1 IRKYQ
6 KSTGLL
12 IQKLSFQR
20 LVREIGKDF
29 KAILRFGSSAIAA
42 LQEATKAYLVEL
54 FKDTISLLFM
64 PK

>member
-1 IRKYQ
+1 YQ
-6 KSTGLL
+6 KSTELL

-20 LVREIGKDF
+20 LVREIAKDF
-29 KAILRFGSSAIAA
+29 KAIVRFGSSAIAA
-42 LQEATKAYLVEL
+42 LQEATEAYLVEL

>member
-6 KSTGLL
+6 KSTELL

-20 LVREIGKDF
+20 LEREIAKDF
-29 KAILRFGSSAIAA
+29 KDILRFGSSAIAA
-42 LQEATKAYLVEL
+42 LQEATEAYLVEL